1 MDPAPPFLPD
11 ALTINDSGHLEIGG
25 CDAVALAQEF
35 GTPLYV
41 MDEALVRRTCRAY
54 VNEFR
59 GRINGVEV
67 AYAGKALLTTAICR
81 IMAQEDMGL
90 DVASTG
96 ELHTAMEAGFP
107 AERIK
112 LHGNFKRDEL
122 LEMALACNIGRIVA
136 DSLSELRRLAEMAA
150 RKDKTAEL
158 LIRVGP
164 GIKTQTHSYI
174 QTGQVDS
181 KFGLSI
187 ASGAAMEGI
196 KRALSLPSLSLRGI
210 HCHIGSQLFGLDSY
224 GRAVEM
230 MLEFVAQVRAETG
243 WVCEELDI
251 GGGLGIAYTPED
263 APPTVAELAEMI
275 CGALKTGISAHGL
288 PMPRLILEPG
298 RSIVGPAGTTLYTVG
313 PVKHIPGVRTYVSVD
328 GGLSDNPRPAL
339 YEADYTA
346 ILANKADRPPTAP
359 VRVAGAHCETDT
371 LIPEITLPPVEEGD
385 IMAVLC
391 TGAYNFAMASN
402 YNRFRRPAMVLVAD
416 DRADVI
422 VQRETLADIV
432 AHDMMPARL
441 MEAVAVGE

>member
-1 MDPAPPFLPD
+1 MDSAQPVLPD
-11 ALTINDSGHLEIGG
+11 APAINGRGHLEIGG
-25 CDAVALAQEF
+25 CDAVALAREF

-41 MDEALVRRTCRAY
+41 MDEALLRRTCRAY

-81 IMAQEDMGL
+81 IMQQEDLGL

-107 AERIK
+107 PERIK

-122 LEMALACNIGRIVA
+122 LEMALDCDIGRVVA
-136 DSLSELRRLAEMAA
+136 DSLSELERLAEVAA
-150 RKDKTAEL
+150 RKDKTADL

-187 ASGAAMEGI
+187 GSGAAMEGI
-196 KRALSLPSLSLRGI
+196 KLALSLPNLSLRGI

-263 APPTVAELAEMI
+263 APPTVAELAGMI
-275 CGALKTGISAHGL
+275 CGALKAGVAAHGL

-339 YEADYTA
+339 YEAEYTA
-346 ILANKADRPPTAP
+346 VLANKADRPATAP

-416 DRADVI
+416 GKADVI
-422 VQRETLADIV
+422 VERETLADLV
-432 AHDMMPARL
+432 AHDVMPARL
-441 MEAVAVGE
+441 MEPAAAE